1 MLTSGPQLLVDDFAR
16 NGFKTI
22 MPDYL
27 NGDPIIDFDDP
38 NFVLLDWSARHG
50 PDTWKG
56 LVDTVVASLRE
67 SGVTRIATAGYCFG
81 AQPAI
86 YLALK
91 NDSVATVLSHPTR
104 VACPDDLLV
113 GLSSNLVL

>member
-1 MLTSGPQLLVDDFAR
+1 
-16 NGFKTI
+16 

-38 NFVLLDWSARHG
+38 SFVLLDWSAKHG
-50 PDTWKG
+50 PETWRG
-56 LVDTVVASLRE
+56 VVDTVVDALKQ
-67 SGVTRIATAGYCFG
+67 SGVTRIATTAYCFG

-91 NDSVATVLSHPTR
+91 NDSVVTVLAHPTR
-104 VACPDDLLV
+104 VACPDDLEVCCTWYLKRP
-113 GLSSNLVL
+113 GH